1 MTIQEMKNSG
11 LLLFEA
17 ISGSRA
23 YGTNLPQSDTDLRG
37 VFIMPKKEFYG
48 LQEITQINDATNDEV
63 YYELSKFLEL
73 LSKSNPNM
81 LEMLAM
87 PEDCIQY
94 RHPLFE
100 HFVASDFLS
109 KQCQQTFAGY
119 AMSQVKKA
127 RGLNKKIVNPIG
139 KERKSVL
146 DFCYVIQGHG
156 SISLKDWLSRN
167 NFKQENCGL
176 IKIDHFRDVYAV
188 FYDANDQHG
197 FKGIMKKETANEVLL
212 SSVPKGVDS
221 VAILSFNKDGY
232 QVYCKDYRNYW
243 DWVEKRN
250 VERYANTVQH
260 GKNYDAKNMMHT
272 FRLLDMA
279 AEIARENRIIVRRPN
294 RDFLLKIRKGDF
306 EYEELLKL
314 AEAKIAEIEVLYA
327 KSDLPD
333 KPNLVKINQLLIK
346 IREVWYLKNE
356 VV

>member
-1 MTIQEMKNSG
+1 MTIQQLKNQN

-23 YGTNLPQSDTDLRG
+23 YGTDLPHSDIDLRG
-37 VFIMPKKEFYG
+37 VFIMPKADFYG
-48 LQEITQINDATNDEV
+48 MEEIVQVNDDTNDEV
-63 YYELSKFLEL
+63 YYELGRFLEL

-87 PEDCIQY
+87 PADCVQY

-100 HFVASDFLS
+100 RLQVSDFLS

-127 RGLNKKIVNPIG
+127 RGLNKKIVNPIS
-139 KERKSVL
+139 KERKSIL

-156 SISLKDWLSRN
+156 SVSLQDWLSKN
-167 NFKQENCGL
+167 NFKQEQCGL
-176 IKIDHFRDVYAV
+176 VKIDHFRDVYAV
-188 FYDANDQHG
+188 FYDAENEHG

-212 SSVPKGVDS
+212 SSVPKGVAS
-221 VAILSFNKDGY
+221 VAIMSFNKDGY

-243 DWVEKRN
+243 DWVAKRN
-250 VERYANTVQH
+250 KERYANTVEH

-279 AEIARENRIIVRRPN
+279 AEIAQEKRVIVKRPN
-294 RDFLLKIRKGDF
+294 REFLLKIRKGDF
-306 EYEELLKL
+306 EYDELLKR
-314 AEAKIAEIEVLYA
+314 AEAKIAEIEQLYA
-327 KSDLPD
+327 QSDLPE
-333 KPNLVKINQLLIK
+333 KPNIDKINQLLVE
-346 IREVWYLKNE
+346 IREAWYLKNH
-356 VV
+356 